1 MALVHL
7 VMVGPDPVARL
18 SPVIRNEPVDC
29 LESSVVTPILGC
41 DGQIPLVSV
50 NWGPSARRSRLG
62 ALDVLD
68 PSTIACMYVLMAGF
82 CVSLPPYI
90 GNILAIY
97 WDIYNLTH
105 WVRSQRTT
113 HDG

>member
-29 LESSVVTPILGC
+29 LESSVVTPNLGC

-68 PSTIACMYVLMAGF
+68 PSTIELCMYVF
-82 CVSLPPYI
+82 
-90 GNILAIY
+90 IY
-97 WDIYNLTH
+97 TPHSYRRMQGLLYK
-105 WVRSQRTT
+105 
-113 HDG
+113 